1 MSKSHVSIF
10 KCHQKVVDSIPAA
23 SLSFPTVT
31 GLSIV
36 MRRLDI
42 ESFVSFPHVV
52 TARNSCVA
60 PRSARGKDMM
70 RDIEP
75 KFDMDQG
82 VCVMR
87 DGCAVRKEK
96 SNQIA
101 VKKIENSHIPEQ
113 AATFFH
119 ILVKAVTF
127 SLKAARSGKERVKT
141 VFTEMLLNIIHSN
154 EFPLHTRVRA
164 TEQFTKFPT
173 TTIHELAAPLT
184 EDDLNPRISEAILMF
199 LPHLDEPAAGIQ
211 LRLAPAIL
219 GRSLEHVLL
228 ASVPMFLEPP
238 TAKPLKIG
246 VFKELVRI
254 ITTYIKLPE
263 MQDLVRQLWDRPLH
277 QDVRIALL
285 QSILLALD
293 SPHQDLAW
301 YIIDKAT
308 ASLSTLQADD
318 TLFVLLAVTP
328 PVSSSVARFG
338 GHGDGHYPE
347 GPLRTLRRD
356 RALAIDPNSPQHGSG

>member
-1 MSKSHVSIF
+1 
-10 KCHQKVVDSIPAA
+10 
-23 SLSFPTVT
+23 
-31 GLSIV
+31 
-36 MRRLDI
+36 
-42 ESFVSFPHVV
+42 
-52 TARNSCVA
+52 
-60 PRSARGKDMM
+60 
-70 RDIEP
+70 
-75 KFDMDQG
+75 
-82 VCVMR
+82 
-87 DGCAVRKEK
+87 
-96 SNQIA
+96 
-101 VKKIENSHIPEQ
+101 
-113 AATFFH
+113 
-119 ILVKAVTF
+119 
-127 SLKAARSGKERVKT
+127 
-141 VFTEMLLNIIHSN
+141 MLLNIIHSN

-173 TTIHELAAPLT
+173 TTIHELAALLT

-219 GRSLEHVLL
+219 AGELARTAVHSVKQSLEHVLL

-238 TAKPLKIG
+238 TAKSLKIG

-263 MQDLVRQLWDRPLH
+263 MQDLVRRLWDRPLH

-293 SPHQDLAW
+293 SPHQDLTW

-328 PVSSSVARFG
+328 PV
-338 GHGDGHYPE
+338 
-347 GPLRTLRRD
+347 RTACVDDVLRRYLP
-356 RALAIDPNSPQHGSG
+356 RSPVLADMATVTIPKAHCECYVETVLWPLTQIRLNMDLAESSTCRKCC

>member
-10 KCHQKVVDSIPAA
+10 KRHQKVVDSIPAA

-82 VCVMR
+82 VMC
-87 DGCAVRKEK
+87 G
-96 SNQIA
+96 
-101 VKKIENSHIPEQ
+101 P
-113 AATFFH
+113 H

-127 SLKAARSGKERVKT
+127 SLKAARSGKGEGEDGKRHRKRGS

-199 LPHLDEPAAGIQ
+199 LPHLDGPASGIQ
-211 LRLAPAIL
+211 LRLAPAIPAGEL
-219 GRSLEHVLL
+219 ARTAVHSVKRSLEHVLL

-263 MQDLVRQLWDRPLH
+263 MQDLVRRLWDRPLH